1 MAAWWLGLAWRRLA
15 LAVLDNGGLVA
26 RASLAKA
33 GAGDGSEA
41 LAVARK
47 LALGGSEALA
57 VARKLALGGSGAM
70 GSGSGW
76 RML

>member
-1 MAAWWLGLAWRRLA
+1 
-15 LAVLDNGGLVA
+15 
-26 RASLAKA
+26 
-33 GAGDGSEA
+33 
-41 LAVARK
+41 VARK